1 MCIYETNNEFRTF
14 IVVLEKM
21 QYMKLFVLKKII
33 GLENQKKSSVQ
44 KIWYSQQEAEL
55 IADKGEN
62 PLQKIWS
69 IYTKILAP
77 LIAGRK

>member
-33 GLENQKKSSVQ
+33 GLENQKNSSVQ
-44 KIWYSQQEAEL
+44 NFGTVNRKRNLLRTKEKIHCKKFGAS
-55 IADKGEN
+55 I
-62 PLQKIWS
+62 QK
-69 IYTKILAP
+69 Y
-77 LIAGRK
+77 